1 MMKIIEYKDTLELLK
16 KEIDRKIKLLNN
28 LRNLANKQ
36 DEEEPRIEIIK
47 NIERHSAIIDV
58 LDEAIDKVKKIE
70 EEYYHDKY

>member
-1 MMKIIEYKDTLELLK
+1 MKIIEYKDTLELLK

>member
-1 MMKIIEYKDTLELLK
+1 MKIIEYKDTLELLE

>member
-1 MMKIIEYKDTLELLK
+1 MKIIEYKDTLELLE

-36 DEEEPRIEIIK
+36 DEEEAIIEIIK

-70 EEYYHDKY
+70 GEFEV